1 MAVVGTRPNFVKLAP
16 LVAAARAAGRRLR
29 WVHTGQHESP
39 ALSRAL
45 WRELC
50 LPAPVAVLEH
60 VPPGR
65 RRAERMATALVPVLA
80 GLDPSLVVVVGDVD
94 STVAGALAARRL
106 GLPLA
111 HVEAG
116 LRSGERGLP
125 EERNRRR
132 VDRLAQMLHASE
144 PSAVAHLRREGV
156 PAAHIHL
163 AGNVVADALADARR
177 TLPARARGVGAGLVP
192 RGYGVVTLHRAASV
206 DAPARLARTVQV
218 LCGLARQRPW
228 VFPVHPRTARGLG
241 AAARR
246 ALGRAGVRV
255 VAPLGRRDFLA
266 LLRDAA
272 VVVTDSGGVPVE
284 ASLLGVPCVTLRAR
298 YEHRLTLTHGSNV
311 LAGADARRLP
321 AAVARALGRPRRRPC
336 GPRRASPCW
345 DGRAAGRIV
354 GHWLVHGM

>member
-1 MAVVGTRPNFVKLAP
+1 MAVAGARPNFVKLAP

-29 WVHTGQHESP
+29 WVHTGQHASP
-39 ALSRAL
+39 ALARAL
-45 WRELC
+45 WRELG
-50 LPAPVAVLEH
+50 LPAPVTALAH
-60 VPPGR
+60 VPPGP
-65 RRAERMATALVPVLA
+65 RRAERMAAALVPVLA

-132 VDRLAQMLHASE
+132 VDRLAQLLHASE

-156 PAAHIHL
+156 PAARIHL
-163 AGNVVADALADARR
+163 AGNVVADALAHVRPA
-177 TLPARARGVGAGLVP
+177 LPSRVRGVGPGLVP
-192 RGYGVVTLHRAASV
+192 GGYGVVTLHRAAAV
-206 DAPARLARTVQV
+206 DVPSRLARTVQA
-218 LCGLARQRPW
+218 LCRLAGQRPW
-228 VFPVHPRTARGLG
+228 VFPVHPRTARALG
-241 AAARR
+241 RPARR
-246 ALGRAGVRV
+246 ALQKAGVRL
-255 VAPLGRRDFLA
+255 VAPLGHRDFLA

-298 YEHRLTLTHGSNV
+298 YEHRLTLTHGTNR
-311 LAGADARRLP
+311 LCGADARRLP
-321 AAVARALGRPRRRPC
+321 AAVAAALAQVPARRR
-336 GPRRASPCW
+336 RAPAW
-345 DGRAAGRIV
+345 DGQAARRIV
-354 GHWLVHGM
+354 ARWVRAGM